1 MSILLSYIIYL
12 RGTIAQYESLRSG
25 QPGCVTFNLRNLRMA
40 CSPSTRFGNLGMLI
54 IVTLYSGS
62 ARHSFLGQ
70 SPSIPH
76 LSVNLLLGCPLMF
89 SSSS

>member
-1 MSILLSYIIYL
+1 
-12 RGTIAQYESLRSG
+12 
-25 QPGCVTFNLRNLRMA
+25 MA

-62 ARHSFLGQ
+62 AHHSFLGQ
-70 SPSIPH
+70 SPSIPNH

>member
-1 MSILLSYIIYL
+1 
-12 RGTIAQYESLRSG
+12 
-25 QPGCVTFNLRNLRMA
+25 MA

-70 SPSIPH
+70 SPSIPNH